1 MAQAFD
7 DAMPKLAA
15 FGKESTTVFKE
26 LQVNANK
33 ASMEVSEVLSI
44 VEQFDTF
51 DGAAKAVGRLNAI
64 LGGPFLNSLEMVTV
78 TDPTERMRMLS
89 AAVNDAGVSFDQMDY
104 YQRKALASAMGVDE
118 IQLAKM
124 MRDGFDSAV
133 PSVQKSQAELAA
145 MADEAA
151 KMQDIMAELA
161 QTGRMLATSLL
172 PIVQAVK
179 SALNAFQSLNDWADG
194 AIARTF
200 PKLIAGL
207 VGVRIAV
214 IAVGNAS
221 ANTPLGRI
229 IVALTVFAAVMV
241 QLIDVI
247 PYGQY
252 VMYGL
257 AAAITAAAI
266 AWAALNVASMGILP
280 AIGLVATIL
289 ITLGTAIMDI
299 AGFLSVKTYSPGLID
314 MLGIAGKAFTS
325 FAQSI
330 LYPIKMI
337 GSLIMKIMELAFWL
351 SPAGIVAQGLSYL
364 FGGSSSVS
372 AGGSSVSST
381 NTAQSA
387 SNRITGA
394 QTASASPSEVSS
406 GGKQQTDV
414 NVTVKADEGDLIRLI
429 IKTIEET
436 QSFKAAGVPPK
447 SNVIKSRVA

>member
-1 MAQAFD
+1 
-7 DAMPKLAA
+7 
-15 FGKESTTVFKE
+15 
-26 LQVNANK
+26 
-33 ASMEVSEVLSI
+33 
-44 VEQFDTF
+44 
-51 DGAAKAVGRLNAI
+51 
-64 LGGPFLNSLEMVTV
+64 
-78 TDPTERMRMLS
+78 
-89 AAVNDAGVSFDQMDY
+89 
-104 YQRKALASAMGVDE
+104 
-118 IQLAKM
+118 
-124 MRDGFDSAV
+124 
-133 PSVQKSQAELAA
+133 
-145 MADEAA
+145 
-151 KMQDIMAELA
+151 
-161 QTGRMLATSLL
+161 
-172 PIVQAVK
+172 
-179 SALNAFQSLNDWADG
+179 
-194 AIARTF
+194 
-200 PKLIAGL
+200 
-207 VGVRIAV
+207 
-214 IAVGNAS
+214 
-221 ANTPLGRI
+221 
-229 IVALTVFAAVMV
+229 
-241 QLIDVI
+241 
-247 PYGQY
+247 
-252 VMYGL
+252 
-257 AAAITAAAI
+257 AAAI

-364 FGGSSSVS
+364 FGGSSSVP

-429 IKTIEET
+429 IKTI
-436 QSFKAAGVPPK
+436 
-447 SNVIKSRVA
+447 